1 MKSRTWLR
9 TAAGFLAIHA
19 VAHTIGTLT
28 NPQVP
33 GADALINSM
42 RNFHFDAMGWDRT
55 AWDFFRGLG
64 LLFSVALAVL
74 TVFCWQVG
82 NLSEK
87 DPSQARPLVITLLAA
102 NVLIGVLAWFYFFI
116 VPVVL
121 SALAAA
127 CLGLAA
133 WSPGKSV

>member
-1 MKSRTWLR
+1 MKSSSWLR
-9 TAAGFLAIHA
+9 IAAGFLAIHA
-19 VAHTIGTLT
+19 IAHTLGTFT

-33 GADALINSM
+33 GVDALINSM
-42 RNFHFDAMGWDRT
+42 RNFHFDAMGFDRT

-64 LLFSVALAVL
+64 LLFSVTLAVL

-82 NLSEK
+82 NLSEN

-102 NVLIGVLAWFYFFI
+102 NVLIGVLAWSYFFI
-116 VPVVL
+116 MPVVL
-121 SALAAA
+121 SALAAV

>member
-1 MKSRTWLR
+1 MKPRKWLR
-9 TAAGFLAIHA
+9 IAAGILAIHA
-19 VAHTIGTLT
+19 VAHSLGTLT
-28 NPQVP
+28 NPQAP
-33 GADALINSM
+33 GVDALINTM

-64 LLFSVALAVL
+64 LLFSVTLAAL

-87 DPSQARPLVITLLAA
+87 YPSQARPFVITLLAA
-102 NVLIGVLAWFYFFI
+102 NVLIGILAWIYFFI

-121 SALAAA
+121 STLAAA
-127 CLGLAA
+127 CLVLAG
-133 WSPGKSV
+133 WSPRQSV